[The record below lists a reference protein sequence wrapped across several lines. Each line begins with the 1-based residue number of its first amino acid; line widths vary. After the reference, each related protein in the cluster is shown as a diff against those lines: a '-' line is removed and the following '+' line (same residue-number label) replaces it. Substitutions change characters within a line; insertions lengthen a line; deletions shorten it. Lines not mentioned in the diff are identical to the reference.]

1 MIQDFD
7 PLAPEDF
14 DSPHVDYARL
24 RGECPV
30 AHSDAWGGF
39 WALMKYADVAAAAI
53 DSDTYITSKQ
63 NVVPKVAFTGRRPP
77 LHLDPPEHT
86 PYRRA
91 LSPLLSAQ
99 RVARFEPVIRGICR
113 ELLSH
118 MVA

>member
-1 MIQDFD
+1 MSQDFD

-14 DSPHVDYARL
+14 DSPHAEYARL
-24 RGECPV
+24 RRECPV

-39 WALMKYADVAAAAI
+39 WALMRHADVVAAST
-53 DSDTYITSKQ
+53 DSDVYITSKQ

-91 LSPLLSAQ
+91 LAPLLTPS
-99 RVARFEPVIRGICR
+99 RVARYEPVIR
-113 ELLSH
+113 
-118 MVA
+118 